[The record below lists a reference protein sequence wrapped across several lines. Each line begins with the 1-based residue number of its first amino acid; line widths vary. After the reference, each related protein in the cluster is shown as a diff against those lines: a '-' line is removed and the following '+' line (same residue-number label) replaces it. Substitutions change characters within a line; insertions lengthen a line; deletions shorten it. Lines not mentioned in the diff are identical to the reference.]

1 MGKHSRC
8 VVGICDNDIRYPE
21 LRKRHS
27 NVDGDIIKHIL
38 PKYGAV
44 RAA

>member
-8 VVGICDNDIRYPE
+8 VVGICDSDMRYPE
-21 LRKRHS
+21 LRKKHN
-27 NVDGDIIKHIL
+27 NVDGDIIMHIL
-38 PKYGAV
+38 PKYEAV